1 MLKFNYTH
9 VNSLLLKRG
18 LWQSSQAAVGLS
30 NSHQGSGWPTDS
42 LLVNQPGCSS
52 ARPCSSSAET
62 LKAKTSECK
71 IEVVRWR
78 VFIDGL
84 TGASS
89 LEVVCGC
96 VASALCAGVWELP
109 LGTALGGASLLRQ
122 HCECTGRSEYLNK
135 IVPASLTQPF
145 KPVSQLNIK
154 IVPYVL
160 ATYSATGGCKLPS
173 VKQYILS
180 FFKDDLIASS
190 CVLICN

>member
-1 MLKFNYTH
+1 MTELAISSWFIQQPSRLRLTDWLP
-9 VNSLLLKRG
+9 VGEPAG
-18 LWQSSQAAVGLS
+18 LQLSQA
-30 NSHQGSGWPTDS
+30 
-42 LLVNQPGCSS
+42 LLVLSRNFEGKNI
-52 ARPCSSSAET
+52 T
-62 LKAKTSECK
+62 ECK